1 MAAGVAGWGVEAEEF
16 EDAPDVEPLEP
27 TLSNIIEQRS
37 LKWIFVGGK
46 GGVGKTTCSCSLA
59 VQLSKGRES
68 VLIISTDPAHNISDA
83 FDQKFSKVPT
93 KVKGYDNLFA
103 MEIDPSLGV
112 AELPDEFFEED
123 NMLSMGKKM
132 MQEAMSAFPGI
143 DEAMSYAEV
152 MRLVKGMNFSVVV
165 FDTAP
170 TGHTLRLLNFPT
182 IVERGLGRLMQ
193 IKNQISPFIS
203 QAGGAPASRS
213 PREIDPS
220 LGVAEL
226 PDEFFEEDN
235 MLSMGKKMMQEAM
248 SAFPGIDEAMSYA
261 EVMRLVKGMNFSVV
275 VFDTAPTGH
284 TLRLLNFP
292 TIVERGL
299 GRLMQIKNQISP
311 FISQAGG
318 APASRSPR
326 MCNMLGLG
334 DMNADQLASKLEETL
349 PVIRSVSEQFKD
361 PEQTTFICVC
371 IAEFLSLY
379 ETERLIQELAKCK
392 IDTHNIIVNQ
402 LVFPDPEKPCKMCE
416 ARHKIQAKYLDQM
429 EDLYEDFH
437 IVKLPL
443 LPHEVRG
450 ADKVNTFSA
459 LLLEPYKPPS
469 AQ

>member
-1 MAAGVAGWGVEAEEF
+1 ML
-16 EDAPDVEPLEP
+16 PDL
-27 TLSNIIEQRS
+27 NIIEQKS

-59 VQLSKGRES
+59 VQLAAVRES

-93 KVKGYDNLFA
+93 KVKGYENLFA

-203 QAGGAPASRS
+203 QVGVSS
-213 PREIDPS
+213 CLTPS
-220 LGVAEL
+220 LFVSVC
-226 PDEFFEEDN
+226 
-235 MLSMGKKMMQEAM
+235 LS
-248 SAFPGIDEAMSYA
+248 
-261 EVMRLVKGMNFSVV
+261 V
-275 VFDTAPTGH
+275 
-284 TLRLLNFP
+284 
-292 TIVERGL
+292 
-299 GRLMQIKNQISP
+299 
-311 FISQAGG
+311 
-318 APASRSPR
+318 
-326 MCNMLGLG
+326 C
-334 DMNADQLASKLEETL
+334 
-349 PVIRSVSEQFKD
+349 RSV
-361 PEQTTFICVC
+361 EQTTFICVC

-379 ETERLIQELAKCK
+379 ETERLIQELAKCQ

-402 LVFPDPEKPCKMCE
+402 LVFPDGDRPCKMCE
-416 ARHKIQAKYLDQM
+416 ARHKIQSKYLDQM

-450 ADKVNTFSA
+450 SEKVNTFSKQ
-459 LLLEPYKPPS
+459 LLEPYKPPNK
-469 AQ
+469 